1 MTMLFLLVAVL
12 AAGFAARPLWR
23 RFRARRHDPV
33 EYFGSWDGYGLPLR
47 LVGRISK
54 EEAEARAIRGSAYL
68 VGYFDAD
75 NRLVRDVKMLRG
87 QVFFEHHYSYY
98 PSGRL
103 RHMTVTNA
111 RGEVLERD
119 YREADS
125 PAFVW

>member
-1 MTMLFLLVAVL
+1 MPPH
-12 AAGFAARPLWR
+12 GKR
-23 RFRARRHDPV
+23 RA
-33 EYFGSWDGYGLPLR
+33 L
-47 LVGRISK
+47 
-54 EEAEARAIRGSAYL
+54 
-68 VGYFDAD
+68 FDAD

-119 YREADS
+119 YTEADS
-125 PAFVW
+125 PTFVW